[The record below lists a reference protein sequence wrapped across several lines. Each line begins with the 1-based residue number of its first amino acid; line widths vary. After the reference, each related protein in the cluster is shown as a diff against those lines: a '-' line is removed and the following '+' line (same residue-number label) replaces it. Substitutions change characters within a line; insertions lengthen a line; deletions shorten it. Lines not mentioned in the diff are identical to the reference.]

1 MEFDHKKMINK
12 LYINNNHY
20 KIKQLIIYNRKI
32 AKYPNKELSQFKL
45 IKIIQNMILI
55 NKYLIKGIEK
65 MISKEKNSV
74 NIRKSW
80 IDKLIIKKEHKS
92 MKNLSPTLNRAPDP
106 SNNLKIYNQMK
117 NINKMIFSLNLVNPE
132 LD

>member
-1 MEFDHKKMINK
+1 
-12 LYINNNHY
+12 
-20 KIKQLIIYNRKI
+20 
-32 AKYPNKELSQFKL
+32 
-45 IKIIQNMILI
+45 MILI

-92 MKNLSPTLNRAPDP
+92 MKNLSHTLNRALDP